1 MNLEGSVKHILAADQ
16 AGGPNTGVGMLGI
29 EVECALCRHPSD
41 PTASAN
47 RKPVR
52 DRVFR
57 TSHLVDSV
65 ATPTDIAPRI
75 ARSFESCACL

>member
-47 RKPVR
+47 RKPV
-52 DRVFR
+52 
-57 TSHLVDSV
+57 
-65 ATPTDIAPRI
+65 
-75 ARSFESCACL
+75 